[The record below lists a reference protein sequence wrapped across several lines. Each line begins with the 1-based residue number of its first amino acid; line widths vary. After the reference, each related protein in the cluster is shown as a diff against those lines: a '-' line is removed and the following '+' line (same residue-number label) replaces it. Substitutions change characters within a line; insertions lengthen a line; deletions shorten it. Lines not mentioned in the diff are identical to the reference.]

1 MSRRSHKPF
10 YQLIAGNLL
19 IVIVVFTVAEAVSYQ
34 SLDAQYLRDVEAHQH
49 QVTEIAR
56 QFVERLWPLP
66 DPEMDGLCK
75 RLAAAAPSEAPAG
88 GAAPTPAPAGPAMRF
103 TVLAADGRVLGDSQ
117 GDPATMAN
125 HKTSDRPEVIQALE
139 GRAGQDTRRS
149 ETLAVPFRYVALPL
163 HHEGRLVG
171 AVRTAMP
178 VLAISA
184 AETVIRDTVVRTAIM
199 AVVAFALV
207 GLLVNWVWYQTHKG
221 PGPGNPPDEEE

>member
-19 IVIVVFTVAEAVSYQ
+19 IVIVVFTVAEVVSYR

-49 QVTEIAR
+49 QVTGIAR

-66 DPEMDGLCK
+66 DSEMDVLCK
-75 RLAAAAPSEAPAG
+75 RLAGAAPSEAPAG
-88 GAAPTPAPAGPAMRF
+88 GAAPAPTPADPAMRF

-117 GDPATMAN
+117 GDPTTMAN
-125 HKTSDRPEVIQALE
+125 HKTSDRPEVLQALE
-139 GRAGQDTRRS
+139 GRTGQDTRRS

-178 VLAISA
+178 VLAISQ
-184 AETVIRDTVVRTAIM
+184 AETVMRDTVVWTAII